1 MVGRPVVWCC
11 RPSVTTEGVLYR
23 VAAASI
29 LLIIPSIFTAFNAM
43 NHTEPYNAS
52 PAQGHSEAYLVMER
66 TVWFY
71 LELGDSQSARM
82 HIGHLASELAFYS
95 DISEAYRHA
104 LVLIMQWEEAERLK
118 AEERQRQLAEQ
129 QGQQLLHDF
138 VAFMQGRDKAD
149 AEVKQAARVEL
160 LAPLHTER
168 AMVMWK
174 VLQSRN
180 LIDEHLQPVGLS
192 RTEAAM
198 LAYMMADRLGI
209 RNKWKT
215 FEALWNRRYMRN
227 DFNDALEQKKNL
239 EWQDVIK
246 LLLSDC

>member
-1 MVGRPVVWCC
+1 
-11 RPSVTTEGVLYR
+11 
-23 VAAASI
+23 
-29 LLIIPSIFTAFNAM
+29 M
-43 NHTEPYNAS
+43 NHTETYTIS
-52 PAQGHSEAYLVMER
+52 PTQGHSEAYLVMER

-138 VAFMQGRDKAD
+138 MAFMQGRDKAD
-149 AEVKQAARVEL
+149 DEVREAARVEL

-192 RTEAAM
+192 RTEAAVV
-198 LAYMMADRLGI
+198 ACIMADRLGI
-209 RNKWKT
+209 RYLWKT
-215 FEALWNRRYMRN
+215 FETLWNRRNMRN
-227 DFNDALEQKKNL
+227 DYNVAMEQKKNL
-239 EWQDVIK
+239 ELQDRIK
-246 LLLSDC
+246 ALLSDI